1 MQPHPFDNLRL
12 TLMQQVL
19 PVGLALVE
27 RVRRGGPGELA
38 SAFDSRAGD
47 PLDQLRQEGEP
58 AASRLR
64 DQLDQVSPGLGNP
77 VMPVEVREVDEAPG
91 TPLAAETGPDPDPD
105 ALPARLSQISRR
117 LRLLE
122 HRLQLGA

>member
-1 MQPHPFDNLRL
+1 MPPDPFDNLRL

-38 SAFDSRAGD
+38 SAFDSREGD
-47 PLDQLRQEGEP
+47 PLDRLREEGEP

-64 DQLDQVSPGLGNP
+64 AQLDQVTPGLGNP
-77 VMPVEVREVDEAPG
+77 VMSVRVREVDETTASDQDPEPG
-91 TPLAAETGPDPDPD
+91 ADPDPE

-122 HRLQLGA
+122 HRLQLGD